1 MKNRIYALGLAGLL
15 SLSSNCGINERVLT
29 QNVTEKVQSYE
40 LDRVH
45 KLELA
50 NEEVE
55 LKLSE
60 FEDLSPG
67 EKLNVLRSNIKGER
81 VEGKNGCQDYVERI
95 NLDGKTGILVAKN
108 ILGKPSCYDPYFGRD
123 TITKKEL
130 DLSQIR
136 SSLMLDPIDSLAI
149 EYVVIGGLNDP
160 NFKKNERKYTF
171 FFDSIRK
178 PEDFNV
184 RITEGGNYITN
195 DSLLDLNELVD
206 IAGYSLIRKRIVEK
220 YKLTE

>member
-1 MKNRIYALGLAGLL
+1 MFDA
-15 SLSSNCGINERVLT
+15 SS
-29 QNVTEKVQSYE
+29 
-40 LDRVH
+40 
-45 KLELA
+45 
-50 NEEVE
+50 
-55 LKLSE
+55 
-60 FEDLSPG
+60 
-67 EKLNVLRSNIKGER
+67 
-81 VEGKNGCQDYVERI
+81 
-95 NLDGKTGILVAKN
+95 
-108 ILGKPSCYDPYFGRD
+108 
-123 TITKKEL
+123 ITKKEL

-220 YKLTE
+220 YKLTEE